1 MEINYPPYKITNK
14 MLNYVSDIMKK
25 IGETN
30 YFESLN
36 RYPELRR
43 KSRIKSIHSSLAIE
57 NNQLSLFQ
65 VEDVINGKPVIGEQK
80 DIQEVKNAYE
90 AYEQIDKVNPYSVD
104 DLKKIHG
111 ILTFLIE
118 KDAGKF
124 RNHGEAVYDGD
135 IQIFMAPPHKMVP
148 TLMDNLFNWM
158 NAVKNTINP
167 LILSSIF
174 HYEFVF
180 IHPFHDGNGRT
191 ARIWQTAILSHWEK
205 AFTYLP
211 IESMIRK
218 NQEEYYKAKNRYE
231 NATYEKRRAE
241 NEIIDIRNR
250 KPQLIN
256 KINQLNA
263 EKKCNLT
270 SLEEI
275 SKSVKTNGSFEQSIK
290 DTETKLE
297 TASNGFLAIGESSLG
312 KPQNLTTVFDGV
324 NRSSKN
330 NISSAFV
337 NLKRT
342 QALINNK
349 INDINSQI
357 KNLQTIRPGAI
368 PYILKTQQVQ

>member
-1 MEINYPPYKITNK
+1 MENYPPYTITDK

-25 IGETN
+25 IGEAN

-43 KSRIKSIHSSLAIE
+43 KSRIRSIHSSLAIE

-65 VEDVINGKPVIGEQK
+65 VEDVINGKMVIGEQK

-124 RNHGEAVYDGD
+124 RNHGEAVYDGN

-148 TLMDNLFNWM
+148 ILMDNLFNWM
-158 NAVKNTINP
+158 IENKDKVNP
-167 LILSSIF
+167 LILSSVF

-191 ARIWQTAILSHWEK
+191 ARIWQTAILSNWEK

-211 IESMIRK
+211 IESMIKK
-218 NQEEYYKAKNRYE
+218 NQEEYYKVIDNCNKAGESTEFIEFMLKMINDTIDDVINSREMKDKLELLLSENESKIIECIKRNILIGAKDIIEQTSIADRT
-231 NATYEKRRAE
+231 ARRILSKLAE
-241 NEIIDIRNR
+241 NGMIEIVGNNQS
-250 KPQLIN
+250 PN
-256 KINQLNA
+256 K
-263 EKKCNLT
+263 KYK
-270 SLEEI
+270 
-275 SKSVKTNGSFEQSIK
+275 IK
-290 DTETKLE
+290 E
-297 TASNGFLAIGESSLG
+297 
-312 KPQNLTTVFDGV
+312 
-324 NRSSKN
+324 
-330 NISSAFV
+330 
-337 NLKRT
+337 
-342 QALINNK
+342 
-349 INDINSQI
+349 
-357 KNLQTIRPGAI
+357 
-368 PYILKTQQVQ
+368 

>member
-1 MEINYPPYKITNK
+1 MENYPPYTITDK

-25 IGETN
+25 IGEAN

-43 KSRIKSIHSSLAIE
+43 KSRIRSIHSSLAIE

-65 VEDVINGKPVIGEQK
+65 VEDVINGKMVIGEQK

-118 KDAGKF
+118 KDAGEF
-124 RNHGEAVYDGD
+124 RNHGEAVYDGN

-158 NAVKNTINP
+158 IENKDKVNP
-167 LILSSIF
+167 LILSSVF

-191 ARIWQTAILSHWEK
+191 ARIWQTAILSNWEK

-211 IESMIRK
+211 IESMIKK
-218 NQEEYYKAKNRYE
+218 NQEEYYKVIDNCNKAGESTEFIEFMLKMINDTIDDVINSREMKDKLELLLSENESKIIECIKRNVLIGAKDIIEQTSIADRT
-231 NATYEKRRAE
+231 ARRILSKLAE
-241 NEIIDIRNR
+241 NGMIEIVGNNQS
-250 KPQLIN
+250 PN
-256 KINQLNA
+256 K
-263 EKKCNLT
+263 KYK
-270 SLEEI
+270 
-275 SKSVKTNGSFEQSIK
+275 IK
-290 DTETKLE
+290 E
-297 TASNGFLAIGESSLG
+297 
-312 KPQNLTTVFDGV
+312 
-324 NRSSKN
+324 
-330 NISSAFV
+330 
-337 NLKRT
+337 
-342 QALINNK
+342 
-349 INDINSQI
+349 
-357 KNLQTIRPGAI
+357 
-368 PYILKTQQVQ
+368 

>member
-218 NQEEYYKAKNRYE
+218 NQEEYYKAIQNCN
-231 NATYEKRRAE
+231 NAGESTEFMLKIIDDTIDELMNSKEMKDTAQLLLSDNEMKIIECIKRNVLIGAK
-241 NEIIDIRNR
+241 EII
-250 KPQLIN
+250 
-256 KINQLNA
+256 
-263 EKKCNLT
+263 
-270 SLEEI
+270 EE
-275 SKSVKTNGSFEQSIK
+275 TNIA
-290 DTETKLE
+290 DR
-297 TASNGFLAIGESSLG
+297 
-312 KPQNLTTVFDGV
+312 TV
-324 NRSSKN
+324 R
-330 NISSAFV
+330 
-337 NLKRT
+337 R
-342 QALINNK
+342 
-349 INDINSQI
+349 
-357 KNLQTIRPGAI
+357 
-368 PYILKTQQVQ
+368 ILKKLLDNNTIEMVGNSEKDPNKKYKITE

>member
-1 MEINYPPYKITNK
+1 MENYPPYTITDK

-25 IGETN
+25 IGEAN

-43 KSRIKSIHSSLAIE
+43 KTRIRSIHSSLAIE

-65 VEDVINGKPVIGEQK
+65 VEDVINGKMVIGEQK

-124 RNHGEAVYDGD
+124 RNHGEAVYDGN

-158 NAVKNTINP
+158 IENKDKVNP
-167 LILSSIF
+167 LILSLVF

-191 ARIWQTAILSHWEK
+191 ARIWQTAILSNWEK

-211 IESMIRK
+211 IESMIKK
-218 NQEEYYKAKNRYE
+218 NQEEYYKVIYNCNKAGESTEFIEFMLKMINDTIDDVINSREMKDKLELLLSENESKIIECIKRNVLIGAKDIIEQTSIADRT
-231 NATYEKRRAE
+231 ARRILSKLAE
-241 NEIIDIRNR
+241 NGMIEIVGNNQS
-250 KPQLIN
+250 PN
-256 KINQLNA
+256 K
-263 EKKCNLT
+263 KYK
-270 SLEEI
+270 
-275 SKSVKTNGSFEQSIK
+275 IK
-290 DTETKLE
+290 E
-297 TASNGFLAIGESSLG
+297 
-312 KPQNLTTVFDGV
+312 
-324 NRSSKN
+324 
-330 NISSAFV
+330 
-337 NLKRT
+337 
-342 QALINNK
+342 
-349 INDINSQI
+349 
-357 KNLQTIRPGAI
+357 
-368 PYILKTQQVQ
+368 

>member
-1 MEINYPPYKITNK
+1 MENYPPYTITDK

-25 IGETN
+25 IGEAN

-43 KSRIKSIHSSLAIE
+43 KSRIRSIHSSLAIE

-65 VEDVINGKPVIGEQK
+65 VEDVINGKMVIGEQK

-104 DLKKIHG
+104 DLKKIHA

-124 RNHGEAVYDGD
+124 RNHGEAVYDGN

-158 NAVKNTINP
+158 IENKDKVNP
-167 LILSSIF
+167 LILSSVF

-191 ARIWQTAILSHWEK
+191 ARIWQTAILSNWEK

-211 IESMIRK
+211 IESMIKK
-218 NQEEYYKAKNRYE
+218 NQEEYYKVIDNCNKAGESTEFIEFMLKMINDTIDDVINSREMKDKLELLLSENESKIIECIKRNVLIGAKDIIEQTSIADRT
-231 NATYEKRRAE
+231 ARRILSKLAE
-241 NEIIDIRNR
+241 NGMIEIVGNNQS
-250 KPQLIN
+250 PN
-256 KINQLNA
+256 K
-263 EKKCNLT
+263 KYK
-270 SLEEI
+270 
-275 SKSVKTNGSFEQSIK
+275 IK
-290 DTETKLE
+290 E
-297 TASNGFLAIGESSLG
+297 
-312 KPQNLTTVFDGV
+312 
-324 NRSSKN
+324 
-330 NISSAFV
+330 
-337 NLKRT
+337 
-342 QALINNK
+342 
-349 INDINSQI
+349 
-357 KNLQTIRPGAI
+357 
-368 PYILKTQQVQ
+368 

>member
-1 MEINYPPYKITNK
+1 MEINYPPYKITEK

-25 IGETN
+25 IGEAN
-30 YFESLN
+30 YFESIN
-36 RYPELRR
+36 KYPELRR

-90 AYEQIDKVNPYSVD
+90 AYEQIDKVNPYSVE
-104 DLKKIHG
+104 DLKKTHG

-124 RNHGEAVYDGD
+124 RNHGEGVFDGD
-135 IQIFMAPPHKMVP
+135 VQIFMAPPHTMVP
-148 TLMDNLFNWM
+148 SLMDNLFNWM
-158 NAVKNTINP
+158 NEVKDTLNP

-218 NQEEYYKAKNRYE
+218 NQEEYYKAIQNCN
-231 NATYEKRRAE
+231 NAGESTEFIEFMLKIIDDTIDEMMKDKAQLLLSE
-241 NEIIDIRNR
+241 NEIKIIECIKRNV
-250 KPQLIN
+250 LIGAKEIIEETN
-256 KINQLNA
+256 IADRTARRIL
-263 EKKCNLT
+263 KKL
-270 SLEEI
+270 L
-275 SKSVKTNGSFEQSIK
+275 
-290 DTETKLE
+290 D
-297 TASNGFLAIGESSLG
+297 
-312 KPQNLTTVFDGV
+312 
-324 NRSSKN
+324 N
-330 NISSAFV
+330 NIIEAVGTSEKSPNKKFK
-337 NLKRT
+337 LKE
-342 QALINNK
+342 
-349 INDINSQI
+349 
-357 KNLQTIRPGAI
+357 
-368 PYILKTQQVQ
+368 

>member
-1 MEINYPPYKITNK
+1 MENYPPYTITDK

-25 IGETN
+25 IGEAN

-43 KSRIKSIHSSLAIE
+43 KSRIRSIHSSLAIE

-65 VEDVINGKPVIGEQK
+65 VEDVINGKMVIGEQK

-124 RNHGEAVYDGD
+124 RNHGEAVYDGN
-135 IQIFMAPPHKMVP
+135 IQIFMAPPQKMVP

-158 NAVKNTINP
+158 IENKDKVNP
-167 LILSSIF
+167 LILSLVF

-191 ARIWQTAILSHWEK
+191 ARIWQTAILSNWEK

-211 IESMIRK
+211 IESMIKK
-218 NQEEYYKAKNRYE
+218 NQEEYYKVIYNCNKAGESTEFIEFMLKMINDTIDDVINSREMKDKLELLLSENESKIIECIKRNVLIGAKDIIEQTSIADRT
-231 NATYEKRRAE
+231 ARRILSKLAE
-241 NEIIDIRNR
+241 NGMIEIVGNNQS
-250 KPQLIN
+250 PN
-256 KINQLNA
+256 K
-263 EKKCNLT
+263 KYK
-270 SLEEI
+270 
-275 SKSVKTNGSFEQSIK
+275 IK
-290 DTETKLE
+290 E
-297 TASNGFLAIGESSLG
+297 
-312 KPQNLTTVFDGV
+312 
-324 NRSSKN
+324 
-330 NISSAFV
+330 
-337 NLKRT
+337 
-342 QALINNK
+342 
-349 INDINSQI
+349 
-357 KNLQTIRPGAI
+357 
-368 PYILKTQQVQ
+368 

>member
-1 MEINYPPYKITNK
+1 MENYPPYTITDK

-25 IGETN
+25 IGEAN

-43 KSRIKSIHSSLAIE
+43 KSRIRSIHSSLAIE

-65 VEDVINGKPVIGEQK
+65 VEDVINGKMVIGEQK

-124 RNHGEAVYDGD
+124 RNHGEAVYDGN

-158 NAVKNTINP
+158 IENKDKVNP
-167 LILSSIF
+167 LILSSVF

-180 IHPFHDGNGRT
+180 IHTFHDGNGRT
-191 ARIWQTAILSHWEK
+191 ARIWQTAILSNWEK

-211 IESMIRK
+211 IESMIKK
-218 NQEEYYKAKNRYE
+218 NQEEYYKVIDNCNKAGESTEFIEFMLKMINDTIDDVINSREMKDKLELLLSENESKIIECIKRNVLIGAKDIIEQTSIADRT
-231 NATYEKRRAE
+231 ARRILSKLAE
-241 NEIIDIRNR
+241 NGMIEIVGNNQS
-250 KPQLIN
+250 PN
-256 KINQLNA
+256 K
-263 EKKCNLT
+263 KYK
-270 SLEEI
+270 
-275 SKSVKTNGSFEQSIK
+275 IK
-290 DTETKLE
+290 E
-297 TASNGFLAIGESSLG
+297 
-312 KPQNLTTVFDGV
+312 
-324 NRSSKN
+324 
-330 NISSAFV
+330 
-337 NLKRT
+337 
-342 QALINNK
+342 
-349 INDINSQI
+349 
-357 KNLQTIRPGAI
+357 
-368 PYILKTQQVQ
+368 